1 MPYQWSLSDT
11 PSEPVHTLHL
21 WPHRSLSR
29 RGFAGFILITS
40 VMISVPLYPL
50 LGTVVLW
57 GVLPFLM
64 LSVGGVWCAI
74 EKSYRDGRLY
84 EELTIDANE
93 IHLTR
98 TSPNGRLQQWE
109 CESYWAKANMHE
121 SGGPVP
127 HYVTLCGK
135 GREVEIGAFLSE
147 DERVSLFDE
156 LSDRLVNAS
165 GR

>member
-11 PSEPVHTLHL
+11 PSDPVHTLHL

-84 EELTIDANE
+84 EELTIDSN
-93 IHLTR
+93 
-98 TSPNGRLQQWE
+98 
-109 CESYWAKANMHE
+109 
-121 SGGPVP
+121 
-127 HYVTLCGK
+127 
-135 GREVEIGAFLSE
+135 
-147 DERVSLFDE
+147 
-156 LSDRLVNAS
+156 
-165 GR
+165 